1 MSLVRIPVAP
11 LEPKFKINK
20 TLQINDLRRFSFV
33 KNRHF
38 WCKMKQFSVLFMDI
52 FWIPQKCTL
61 IASYFAIF
69 QYLTAISTIQYP
81 TICIPCSNWRK
92 TMLLHSP
99 TATPKIFLRSTADD
113 NIFTHC
119 FNTRT
124 RKGSRFLFCLNALFF
139 LKIYDYSKIFHI
151 FMTNYC
157 E

>member
-1 MSLVRIPVAP
+1 MKKRILIVEDNVILSQIIRDWLAP
-11 LEPKFKINK
+11 LEPKVKINK

-81 TICIPCSNWRK
+81 A
-92 TMLLHSP
+92 LLSG
-99 TATPKIFLRSTADD
+99 IFV
-113 NIFTHC
+113 
-119 FNTRT
+119 
-124 RKGSRFLFCLNALFF
+124 
-139 LKIYDYSKIFHI
+139 YSCTYK
-151 FMTNYC
+151 
-157 E
+157 